1 MLLGN
6 LVSVDTHM
14 DLVGKTLMWE
24 AQKDFHKCEN
34 DIRNFVTEHL
44 TEEFCQLDSY
54 VYQHLLDFQEAYVTS
69 PDDVYPYQQVF
80 GYNFFEYMNNIQD
93 ELIPTKN
100 VYSISMLEDVKDD
113 EYYNRLYFRRRQ
125 GWGKSVISQN

>member
-1 MLLGN
+1 
-6 LVSVDTHM
+6 
-14 DLVGKTLMWE
+14 
-24 AQKDFHKCEN
+24 
-34 DIRNFVTEHL
+34 
-44 TEEFCQLDSY
+44 
-54 VYQHLLDFQEAYVTS
+54 
-69 PDDVYPYQQVF
+69 
-80 GYNFFEYMNNIQD
+80 MNNIQD